1 METVQTI
8 QDENNNNTSKHKC
21 RLRKCLVSREKI
33 LLEVGRTVRLGRM
46 LKTRLREPFC
56 VQHKYKNKSLNTVK

>member
-8 QDENNNNTSKHKC
+8 QDENNNNTSKHKG
-21 RLRKCLVSREKI
+21 RLRKCLVAREKI

-46 LKTRLREPFC
+46 LKTRLRESLC
-56 VQHKYKNKSLNTVK
+56 VQQK